1 VKEAPPVAHPDLDQ
15 LLNALLSFAKSQVSK
30 HGSFLPFGAT
40 LTTDGEIRLAAAHFG
55 DDELPDANAL
65 IDLLIGGFK
74 KEVVAGAIRA
84 AGTCVDV
91 RVVPPGQSD
100 KTDAICAQLEHV
112 TGQCAEVFLPYK
124 KGLLG
129 RTKFGDLFAVA
140 GNSRVFKA

>member
-1 VKEAPPVAHPDLDQ
+1 VAHPDLDQ
-15 LLNALLSFAKSQVSK
+15 LLNALLPFAQEQVTK

-40 LTTDGEIRLAAAHFG
+40 LTTEGEIRLAAAHLG
-55 DDELPDANAL
+55 DDQPPDANAL
-65 IDLLIGGFK
+65 IDLLISGFEK
-74 KEVVAGAIRA
+74 DVAAGAIKA

-112 TGQCAEVFLPYK
+112 TGQCADVFLPYK

-129 RTKFGDLFAVA
+129 RMKFGDLFAVA
-140 GNSRVFKA
+140 GTSRIFG